1 MANIL
6 NMQIQ
11 EQENTFEEKDS
22 NWSWTVCED
31 NSRYSPAFC
40 GGQLW
45 SQEQISTPE
54 ALKSVIFL
62 EPSTVTKARVR
73 FGGSRNANPEAQVT
87 TERR

>member
-11 EQENTFEEKDS
+11 EQETTFEEKDS

-40 GGQLW
+40 G
-45 SQEQISTPE
+45 
-54 ALKSVIFL
+54 
-62 EPSTVTKARVR
+62 
-73 FGGSRNANPEAQVT
+73 
-87 TERR
+87 